1 VNEDFWCD
9 DPANGWTFMSSTY
22 FGGLAADDYAEYAAC
37 TCGARLDSAKYGP
50 SASWCWRC
58 RDGAQPQNEDD
69 DMAKIGDVFPSKWLK
84 VEDLNG
90 KRITVTIDRVEFEM
104 VGQPAE
110 RKAVVYFKGKDK
122 GLCLNKT
129 NANSIHF
136 ITGSDDTDDWT
147 NERIVVYPSQTEYQG
162 KRVGC
167 IRIDPPAA
175 TNGAQAQAPQPPPA
189 AAAPADDFQVDDSD
203 VPF

>member
-1 VNEDFWCD
+1 
-9 DPANGWTFMSSTY
+9 
-22 FGGLAADDYAEYAAC
+22 
-37 TCGARLDSAKYGP
+37 
-50 SASWCWRC
+50 
-58 RDGAQPQNEDD
+58 
-69 DMAKIGDVFPSKWLK
+69 MAKIGDVFPSKWLK

-136 ITGSDDTDDWT
+136 ITGSDDTDDWE
-147 NERIVVYPSQTEYQG
+147 NERIVVFPSTTEYQG

-175 TNGAQAQAPQPPPA
+175 NGGPAAVPQPPVTPA
-189 AAAPADDFQVDDSD
+189 PTRAEIAAEITDDD